1 MLGHAAYRL
10 TDSPFQR
17 TAYLHI
23 NYRQIVPVERDLQAT
38 ATLER
43 VEGRKIFITGALL
56 DGDTVLA
63 DAEALFVKLK
73 PGQP

>member
-1 MLGHAAYRL
+1 RK
-10 TDSPFQR
+10 
-17 TAYLHI
+17 
-23 NYRQIVPVERDLQAT
+23 IVPIEKELQVDAGI
-38 ATLER
+38 ER
-43 VEGRKIFITGALL
+43 VEGRKIFIEGRVL